1 MKLWCGLKSNAR
13 PIGSD
18 WEYYCEL
25 NDSKTDP
32 TIIANFC
39 ETYLST
45 DIPKVISVDADFFHV
60 VDMLHNL
67 GKAYKELQG
76 IDLIF
81 KIHIHDGNTL
91 IRNFIAASPYLKE
104 VPIIIL

>member
-1 MKLWCGLKSNAR
+1 MKLWCGLESNAR
-13 PIGSD
+13 PIGSN
-18 WEYYCEL
+18 WEYYCEPKDIRTDL
-25 NDSKTDP
+25 TAVSK
-32 TIIANFC
+32 FC

-45 DIPKVISVDADFFHV
+45 DIPEIISVDTDFFYV

-76 IDLIF
+76 VDLIF
-81 KIHIHDGNTL
+81 KIHIHDGDTF
-91 IRNFIAASPYLKE
+91 IRNFIAVSPYLEE

>member
-1 MKLWCGLKSNAR
+1 MKLWCGLETNAR
-13 PIGSD
+13 PIGPD

-25 NDSKTDP
+25 NDVKTDP
-32 TIIANFC
+32 TVVSKFC

-45 DIPKVISVDADFFHV
+45 GIPEIISVDANFFHV

-76 IDLIF
+76 VDLIF
-81 KIHIHDGNTL
+81 KIHIHDGDTF
-91 IRNFIAASPYLKE
+91 IRNFIAVSPYLEE
-104 VPIIIL
+104 VTTIIL

>member
-25 NDSKTDP
+25 NDSRTDP
-32 TIIANFC
+32 TVISKFC
-39 ETYLST
+39 EAYLST
-45 DIPKVISVDADFFHV
+45 DIPEVISVDADFFYV

-76 IDLIF
+76 VDLIF
-81 KIHIHDGNTL
+81 KIHIHDGDTF
-91 IRNFIAASPYLKE
+91 IRNFIAVSPYLEE
-104 VPIIIL
+104 VTTIIL

>member
-1 MKLWCGLKSNAR
+1 MKLWCGLESNAR

-18 WEYYCEL
+18 WEYYYEL
-25 NDSKTDP
+25 NDIRTDP
-32 TIIANFC
+32 TAVSKFC
-39 ETYLST
+39 EAYLST
-45 DIPKVISVDADFFHV
+45 DIPEIISVDTDFFYV

-81 KIHIHDGNTL
+81 KIHIHDEDTL
-91 IRNFIAASPYLKE
+91 IRGFISASPYLEE
-104 VPIIIL
+104 VPIIML